1 MSLVLHMHPLSSFCH
16 KVLVALYE
24 SGTPFEAHTVN
35 LFDDAQRARHFEMWS
50 MGKIPVLRDEKRNCT
65 VAETSIIIEYLEQ
78 FYPGPQPLL
87 PHDATALLDARLWDR
102 VFDLYVS
109 LPMQKIVGD
118 RLRAD
123 GEKDPRGV
131 AEARTTLGLAYDM
144 IDRQLATRRW
154 AVGDTFTLA
163 DCAAAPALF
172 YAGIVEPFPQ
182 THPHLAAYFERLVE
196 RPSFRR
202 TLDEARPWFHYFPYR
217 EALPARF
224 LQENGVTA

>member
-24 SGTPFEAHTVN
+24 AGTPFEAHTVN
-35 LFDDAQRARHFEMWS
+35 LFDEAERTRHFQMWP
-50 MGKIPVLRDEKRNCT
+50 MGKIPVLRDEKRNRT

-87 PHDATALLDARLWDR
+87 PNDAPALLDTRLWDR

-109 LPMQKIVGD
+109 VPMQKIVGD
-118 RLRAD
+118 RLRAE

-131 AEARTTLGLAYDM
+131 AEARTTLAMAYSM
-144 IDRQLATRRW
+144 IDRQLETRPW
-154 AVGDTFTLA
+154 AIGETFTLA

-172 YAGIVEPFPQ
+172 YAGIVEPFPK

-202 TLDEARPWFHYFPYR
+202 TLDEARPWFQYFPYR
-217 EALPARF
+217 EAMPARF
-224 LQENGVTA
+224 LQEDGLTA